1 MCYHRVVEL
10 GGWVSEGW
18 LVKTSSMV
26 RLDKCGCKVLT
37 YGKCAEH
44 STKNT
49 CERHCVKRPE
59 GWLCMRQSQC
69 RV

>member
-18 LVKTSSMV
+18 LVKTSSMM

-37 YGKCAEH
+37 YGKCAEY

-49 CERHCVKRPE
+49 CE
-59 GWLCMRQSQC
+59 
-69 RV
+69 